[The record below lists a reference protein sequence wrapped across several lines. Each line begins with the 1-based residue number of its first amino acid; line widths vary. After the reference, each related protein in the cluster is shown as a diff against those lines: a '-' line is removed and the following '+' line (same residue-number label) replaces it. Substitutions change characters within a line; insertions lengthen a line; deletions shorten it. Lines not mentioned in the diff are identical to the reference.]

1 MKKMKVYYKDQCLY
15 DSLYYLQHDIGIRGQ
30 VYSYFYDNKGRLTER
45 NNLGDFLITTECA
58 VHFNFEYQFN
68 ARIPYTMAFDYLK
81 QSLVQAGA
89 KESVLNL
96 DATLHSELTMYFGLT
111 YPDNFSIEEVQLTNM
126 DNLSYLL
133 EHMMRYNCSPTLT
146 SDFLSKL
153 VLIEP
158 IEPEISEELVE
169 TQVNDEEESVT
180 NYEEKAFEIM
190 DHIKGII
197 AIHTVTDELKREMLE
212 IYVAENITIFEDYE
226 RSLKE

>member
-1 MKKMKVYYKDQCLY
+1 MKKLKVYYKNQCLY
-15 DSLYYLQHDIGIRGQ
+15 DSLYYLQHDVGIRGHL
-30 VYSYFYDNKGRLTER
+30 YSYFYDDKGKLVER
-45 NNLGDFLITTECA
+45 NYLGDFFITTECA

-96 DATLHSELTMYFGLT
+96 DATLHTELTMYFGLT
-111 YPDNFSIEEVQLTNM
+111 YPNSFSIEEVQLTNM

-158 IEPEISEELVE
+158 EISGELVE
-169 TQVNDEEESVT
+169 THVNDDEELFT
-180 NYEEKAFEIM
+180 KYEKKAFEIM
-190 DHIKGII
+190 VHIKGII
-197 AIHTVTDELKREMLE
+197 ARHTVTEELKREMLE
-212 IYVAENITIFEDYE
+212 IYVAENITIFEE
-226 RSLKE
+226 SEKALKE

>member
-1 MKKMKVYYKDQCLY
+1 MKKIKVIYKGQCLY

-58 VHFNFEYQFN
+58 VHFNFDYQFN

-81 QSLVQAGA
+81 QSLVQAAA
-89 KESVLNL
+89 KESVLDL
-96 DATLHSELTMYFGLT
+96 DATLHKELTMYFGLT
-111 YPDNFSIEEVQLTNM
+111 YPDSFSIEEVQLTNM
-126 DNLSYLL
+126 DNLSYLF

-158 IEPEISEELVE
+158 EISEELVE
-169 TQVNDEEESVT
+169 IPVNDDSVT
-180 NYEEKAFEIM
+180 SYEEKALEIM
-190 DHIKGII
+190 DYIKGII
-197 AIHTVTDELKREMLE
+197 ASYTVTDELKREMLE
-212 IYVAENITIFEDYE
+212 IYVAENINIFEKYE